1 MKTNLPGFQKCI
13 IRIFVMR
20 FCLWC
25 KSAVV
30 LQCIFEI
37 RLWRYYQEILLKRM
51 FGNFAQKPVVCLLR
65 SFDSVLN
72 PKNVPWYYYGGKR
85 SFVEHSRCYIED
97 QYWETVRYA
106 REKVTCT
113 WWLCYK
119 SFINFNSSNSPA
131 NSKTFK
137 YFSIYFQINF
147 WIWKVSIFLYQI
159 NFQSLTSI
167 RFDAKTNQII

>member
-1 MKTNLPGFQKCI
+1 MKTALNMKTNLPGLQKRI
-13 IRIFVMR
+13 FRIFVLR
-20 FCLWC
+20 FYLWF
-25 KSAVV
+25 KAAVV

-37 RLWRYYQEILLKRM
+37 RQWNSTWRLYYQEILLKRM
-51 FGNFAQKPVVCLLR
+51 FGNVAQKLVVCLLR

-97 QYWETVRYA
+97 QYRETVWYA

-119 SFINFNSSNSPA
+119 SFISFNSSNIQRIRKLS
-131 NSKTFK
+131 SIFK
-137 YFSIYFQINF
+137 YIS
-147 WIWKVSIFLYQI
+147 K
-159 NFQSLTSI
+159 
-167 RFDAKTNQII
+167 